1 MNRRR
6 RRRRPSAGRRFTIFL
21 GLCLII
27 AGAYLTVT
35 EILPN
40 PLHEKPDWRGMD
52 KPIFVEGK
60 LQAEP
65 AEGAGEQLM
74 LPLPVTS
81 MPPFDNRVPS
91 ASTIVVTSPST
102 IRMNPY
108 DPSSEISFTCSG

>member
-74 LPLPVTS
+74 LPLPVLQK
-81 MPPFDNRVPS
+81 
-91 ASTIVVTSPST
+91 VVDPT
-102 IRMNPY
+102 IRY
-108 DPSSEISFTCSG
+108 ESGTQSIILTTPVRVMRLQTGQKKRS